1 MQKINKVKWNRHEIY
16 TLFSWDRTS
25 GTQHD
30 KARPSA
36 DKLAAQKHD
45 HNECT
50 PRIKQYLLSTQ
61 HPLPSHSFLPS
72 SALLPLHKVC
82 THTHTHA
89 NTHTHG
95 NKYKPDRNDNEP
107 LSPLSIDR
115 STRNQ
120 YAIRLNLGEW
130 GAWCNICTWIS
141 WVTGAPQNNL
151 QNSSVNNA
159 LFFLNFILFFI
170 VHKLKEILSGKFS
183 HLPQYVWVRAAQAN
197 LWTPSVCNEV
207 FVPSRWITTSPGPAQ
222 STARGGNE
230 IRKEQARA
238 GVISRLHLFLLS
250 GGRRASYL

>member
-16 TLFSWDRTS
+16 TLISWDRTS

-159 LFFLNFILFFI
+159 LFFSFYF
-170 VHKLKEILSGKFS
+170 LSSTNWRKSCLENSPIS
-183 HLPQYVWVRAAQAN
+183 HNMCEWGRPRL
-197 LWTPSVCNEV
+197 
-207 FVPSRWITTSPGPAQ
+207 
-222 STARGGNE
+222 
-230 IRKEQARA
+230 
-238 GVISRLHLFLLS
+238 ISGRHLFAMRFSFQAAESRQAPVRLNLQH
-250 GGRRASYL
+250 GAGMK